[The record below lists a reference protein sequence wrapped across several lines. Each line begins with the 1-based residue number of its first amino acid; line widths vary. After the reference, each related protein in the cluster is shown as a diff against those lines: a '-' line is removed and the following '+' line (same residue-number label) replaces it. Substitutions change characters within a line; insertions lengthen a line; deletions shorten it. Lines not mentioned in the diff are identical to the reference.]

1 MVLSKKERE
10 ILKTFESVIPSLT
23 EREKDRLLYIGEGMA
38 LITERLKSEKENK
51 KDKEVV

>member
-1 MVLSKKERE
+1 MILSEKERE

-23 EREKDRLLYIGEGMA
+23 EKEKDRLLYMGKGMA
-38 LITERLKSEKENK
+38 LITERIKSEKERK